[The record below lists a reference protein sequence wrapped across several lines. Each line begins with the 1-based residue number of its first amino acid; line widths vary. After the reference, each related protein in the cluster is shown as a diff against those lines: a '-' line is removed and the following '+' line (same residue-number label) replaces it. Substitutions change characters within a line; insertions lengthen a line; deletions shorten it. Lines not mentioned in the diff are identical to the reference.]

1 MTFEQGIGDRPPWN
15 LLLRKQF
22 LNGES
27 AYQLYADTL
36 FLVND
41 AILELRCIYA
51 HVYHTPPL
59 GQLDTGSGGIW
70 FSVNLILC

>member
-41 AILELRCIYA
+41 AILELL
-51 HVYHTPPL
+51 V
-59 GQLDTGSGGIW
+59 GG
-70 FSVNLILC
+70 